1 MPALGHDLAEQVCET
16 QNELAQ
22 RVKVSAGTISSW
34 KNLPGAPKELHVG
47 QWIEFMKSRMLGPYG
62 KKDRETLMKEKL
74 ETEIKLNGLKIRKE
88 EGRTVEIGAVEERDL
103 HLSTLMK
110 TMLYQRLGRELG
122 PRGVGKDASQ
132 LNLLGEQ
139 VADEICEI
147 FQQGIETWKTSLT
160 S

>member
-1 MPALGHDLAEQVCET
+1 MPALGSDSAEQLCST
-16 QNELAQ
+16 QAELAQ
-22 RVKVSAGTISSW
+22 RIKFSAGAISGW
-34 KNLPGAPKELHVG
+34 KNLPGAPAELHVG
-47 QWIEFMKSRMLGPYG
+47 QWLEFIKANDLG
-62 KKDRETLMKEKL
+62 KKPAKGKEALQKEKL
-74 ETEIKLNGLKIRKE
+74 ETEIKINGLKIRRE
-88 EGRTVEIGAVEERDL
+88 EGRTVEIAEVEERDL

-147 FQQGIETWKTSLT
+147 FQRGIETWKTSLT
-160 S
+160 N